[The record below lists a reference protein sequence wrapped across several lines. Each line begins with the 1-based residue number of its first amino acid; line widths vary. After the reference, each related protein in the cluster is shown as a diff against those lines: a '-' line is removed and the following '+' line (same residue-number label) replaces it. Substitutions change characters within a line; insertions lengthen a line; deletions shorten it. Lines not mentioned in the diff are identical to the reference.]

1 MRIQFAKLVLVM
13 LLLLSTSHIEAKLS
27 GTHPAGNF
35 YSYLLIKLP
44 THTHFKNSLT
54 ERKHLQSVVTG
65 TVKSDAGFPLEGVTV
80 VVEGTGTGTQTDAQG
95 VFSLTL
101 PEAGSTLVF
110 SSTGYTTQ
118 RIPLGQSTVV
128 DVVLKADIQD
138 LDEVV
143 VIGYGTAKRKD
154 LTGAIAS
161 VQAEKLETQAPRSV
175 QDLLRANAAGM
186 IIGQGNTAKGDASL
200 LVRGKGTLKAGSTPL
215 YVLDGVIFDGS
226 LTDINPND
234 IQSVDIL
241 KDASASAVYGA
252 KAANG
257 VVLITTKKGQVGKPT
272 VSFNGNLGMVENAGM
287 PRVMTGE
294 EFLAYRYD
302 FEVGRR
308 TDEYHQEFPE
318 MFVDP
323 RKLNNVDPLTWYNY
337 DQKDPVSSVTDEQ
350 LVRTWL
356 SRLELKTPEIDN
368 YMANRI
374 TDWQDLVFQKGLQ
387 QDYSVAISNRTD
399 NVNYYWSLNQVD
411 REGIVVGNRFKTLR
425 SRLNLE
431 STITSFLR
439 VGVNANFAT
448 RNEGFLQADW
458 KQSAV
463 ISPYGS
469 NNIDDL
475 TSTYRRLPTGDPTPV
490 NPFFDNLYRD
500 RVDRYNTLNA
510 NLYGVISLPFGIE
523 FQTNFTPS
531 YVWREYY
538 NHDSSENP
546 EWANSGGRSERTF
559 EKTYNW
565 QIDNILRWSKRF
577 DVHNFEVTLLQNA
590 EKGQFWRTKATT
602 SNYSPSDIL
611 GWHRLQ
617 AGSVPLNESDD
628 TYRTGDALMARLF
641 YSLHDRYML
650 TASVR
655 RDGYSAFGA
664 QNPRATFPALAL
676 AWDFSDEKFMA
687 GTASW
692 LDYGKLRLSWGR
704 NGNRDIGQYEA
715 LSNMVSGLHPYIDQN
730 GNVYVYSQLYVDR
743 MANLGLRWENKSSYN
758 LGLDF
763 SLFNNKLGAAFDIYT
778 ATTLDLLVDRA
789 LPEIIGFNS
798 VAANLGELQNRG
810 FEIALNG
817 KLIEREKFGWN
828 ASAIF
833 MLNRREIKHL
843 YGDMVDVLDANGNVV
858 GQREADDVKNRWFIG
873 QDPDRIWSLERTG
886 VWQVDE
892 AEEAKKY
899 GLQPGDFK
907 YKDQDG
913 NGVMDDDDRVFQ
925 HYTTP
930 RFRWSLRNDF
940 RYRNFDLS
948 FFIYSNWGH
957 YDTFNRAANNSN
969 FSDRSTDYAQ
979 PRWTPDN
986 PINDYGRIGSKN
998 DGNIGSNNYVS
1009 RSFVRLD
1016 NVSLSYVVPSTFLQS
1031 LKIQNLRIS
1040 ATVRNVAFWAPHW
1053 NFGDP
1058 ESYDNADLGGM
1069 PTPRTYNMSINFSL

>member
-1 MRIQFAKLVLVM
+1 MRIQLAKLFLVL
-13 LLLLSTSHIEAKLS
+13 
-27 GTHPAGNF
+27 
-35 YSYLLIKLP
+35 LP
-44 THTHFKNSLT
+44 LFCVQYGQSKPGITYHNGA
-54 ERKHLQSVVTG
+54 LQRVVTG
-65 TVKSDAGFPLEGVTV
+65 TVKSDAGFALEGVTV
-80 VVEGTGTGTQTDAQG
+80 VIKDTGTGTRTDAQG
-95 VFSLTL
+95 AFSLAL
-101 PEAGSTLVF
+101 PEEGATLVF
-110 SSTGYTTQ
+110 SSTGYSTQ
-118 RIPLGQSTVV
+118 EIQVDQRSVI

-154 LTGAIAS
+154 LTGAVAS

-200 LVRGKGTLKAGSTPL
+200 LIRGKGTLKAGSSPL
-215 YVLDGVIFDGS
+215 HVVDGVIFDGALS
-226 LTDINPND
+226 DINPND
-234 IQSVDIL
+234 IQSIDIL

-257 VVLITTKKGQVGKPT
+257 VVLITTKKGQVGKPRI
-272 VSFNGNLGMVENAGM
+272 SFNGNLGMVENANM
-287 PRVMTGE
+287 PRVMTAE
-294 EFLAYRYD
+294 EFLVYRYD
-302 FEVGRR
+302 YEMGRR
-308 TDEYHQEFPE
+308 TDEYHQQYPE

-323 RKLNNVDPLTWYNY
+323 RQLSGVNQLDWYNY
-337 DQKDPVSSVTDEQ
+337 DFKEEDKVTSVTDDQ
-350 LVRTWL
+350 LLRMWL
-356 SRLELKTPEIDN
+356 TRLELKAPEIDN
-368 YMANRI
+368 YMANRL
-374 TDWQDLVFQKGLQ
+374 TDWQDLVFQQGLQ
-387 QDYSVAISNRTD
+387 QDYSVSISNKTD
-399 NVNYYWSLNQVD
+399 NVNYYWSVNQVD
-411 REGIVVGNRFKTLR
+411 REGIIVGNRFKNLR

-439 VGVNANFAT
+439 VGANANFAT
-448 RNEGFLQADW
+448 RNEGFLQANW
-458 KQSAV
+458 GQSAV

-469 NNIDDL
+469 NNIGDPESEEIL
-475 TSTYRRLPTGDPTPV
+475 KRLPTGDPTPQ
-490 NPFFDNLYRD
+490 NPFFDNMYRD
-500 RVDRYNTLNA
+500 RIDRYNTLNA
-510 NLYGVISLPFGIE
+510 SVYGVISLPYGIE

-538 NHDSSENP
+538 NHESSENY
-546 EWANSGGRSERTF
+546 EWANRGGNSERTF

-565 QIDNILRWSKRF
+565 QIDNVLRWNKRF

-590 EKGQFWRTKATT
+590 EKGQFWKTKAMA

-617 AGSVPLNESDD
+617 AGAVPLNESDD

-664 QNPRATFPALAL
+664 QNPRATFPALAF
-676 AWDFSDEKFMA
+676 AWNLSEEKFMEK
-687 GTASW
+687 TSSW

-715 LSNMVSGLHPYIDQN
+715 LSDMTSGLHPYIDSK
-730 GNVYVYSQLYVDR
+730 GNIYLYSQLYVNR

-758 LGLDF
+758 LGIDF
-763 SLFNNKLGAAFDIYT
+763 SLFNNKLGGAIDVYT
-778 ATTLDLLVDRA
+778 STTMDLLVDRA

-798 VAANLGELQNRG
+798 VAANLGELENKG
-810 FEIALNG
+810 FEVALNSRI
-817 KLIEREKFGWN
+817 IEREKFNWN

-843 YGDMVDVLDANGNVV
+843 YGDMVDIKDANGNVI
-858 GQREADDVKNRWFIG
+858 GQREADDIKNRWFIG
-873 QDPDRIWSLERTG
+873 QDPDRVWSYERIG
-886 VWQVDE
+886 VWQVG
-892 AEEAKKY
+892 EEDAAKPY

-907 YKDQDG
+907 YKDQDED
-913 NGVMDDDDRVFQ
+913 GVMTDEDRVFQ
-925 HYTTP
+925 KWTTP

-940 RYRNFDLS
+940 RYGNFDFS
-948 FFIYSNWGH
+948 FFVYSNWGH
-957 YDTFNRAANNSN
+957 YDTFNRAANNAN
-969 FSDRSTDYAQ
+969 FADRATDYVQ

-998 DGNIGSNNYVS
+998 ISNNYVS
-1009 RSFVRLD
+1009 RSFIRLD
-1016 NVSLSYVVPSTFLQS
+1016 NVSLSYAVPNTFLQRFN
-1031 LKIQNLRIS
+1031 IQNLRIS
-1040 ATVRNVAFWAPHW
+1040 ATVRNVAVWAPDW
-1053 NFGDP
+1053 TFGDP
-1058 ESYDNADLGGM
+1058 ESYDDPDLGGM

>member
-1 MRIQFAKLVLVM
+1 MKTQLTRFFLVILPLFGVPH
-13 LLLLSTSHIEAKLS
+13 LEAHDRKFS
-27 GTHPAGNF
+27 
-35 YSYLLIKLP
+35 LIK
-44 THTHFKNSLT
+44 N
-54 ERKHLQSVVTG
+54 HLFQRVVSG
-65 TVKSDAGFPLEGVTV
+65 TVKNDAGFVLEGVTV
-80 VVEGTGTGTQTDAQG
+80 VVKGTGTGTQTDAQG
-95 VFSLTL
+95 AFSLAL
-101 PEAGSTLVF
+101 PEGGNTLVF
-110 SSTGYTTQ
+110 SSTGYSTQ
-118 RIPLGQSTVV
+118 EIQVEQRTVI
-128 DVVLKADIQD
+128 DVTLQADIQD

-154 LTGAIAS
+154 LTGAVAS

-186 IIGQGNTAKGDASL
+186 IIGQGNRAKGDASL
-200 LVRGKGTLKAGSTPL
+200 LIRGKGTLKAGSSPL
-215 YVLDGVIFDGS
+215 HVVDGVIFDGALS
-226 LTDINPND
+226 DINPND
-234 IQSVDIL
+234 IQSIDIL

-257 VVLITTKKGQVGKPT
+257 VVLITTKKGQVGKPKI
-272 VSFNGNLGMVENAGM
+272 SFNGNLGLVENAGM

-302 FEVGRR
+302 YEMGRR
-308 TDEYHQEFPE
+308 TEEYHQEYPE

-323 RKLNNVDPLTWYNY
+323 RKLSQVDPLTWYNY
-337 DQKDPVSSVTDEQ
+337 DQNDPVASVTDEQ
-350 LVRTWL
+350 LTRAWL

-368 YMANRI
+368 YMANRL
-374 TDWQDLVFQKGLQ
+374 TDWQDLVFQQGVQ
-387 QDYSVAISNRTD
+387 QDYSVSISNRTD
-399 NVNYYWSLNQVD
+399 NINYYWSVNHVD
-411 REGIVVGNRFKTLR
+411 REGIIVGNRFKNLR

-431 STITSFLR
+431 SKITSFLR
-439 VGVNANFAT
+439 VGANANFAT
-448 RNEGFLQADW
+448 RNEGFLEANW
-458 KQSAV
+458 AQSAV

-469 NNIDDL
+469 NNIDDPA
-475 TSTYRRLPTGDPTPV
+475 SPYRRLPTGDPTPQ

-500 RVDRYNTLNA
+500 RVDQYNTLNA
-510 NLYGVISLPFGIE
+510 SLFGVITLPFGIE
-523 FQTNFTPS
+523 FQSNFTPS

-538 NHDSSENP
+538 NHESSQNP

-565 QIDNILRWSKRF
+565 QIDNVLRWNKRF
-577 DVHNFEVTLLQNA
+577 DIHNFEVTLLQNA
-590 EKGQFWRTKATT
+590 EKGQFWRTKATA

-617 AGSVPLNESDD
+617 AGAVPLNESDD

-664 QNPRATFPALAL
+664 QNPRATFPALAF
-676 AWDFSDEKFMA
+676 AWNFSDEKFMG
-687 GTASW
+687 GTSSW

-715 LSNMVSGLHPYIDQN
+715 LSDMTSGLHPYIDQN
-730 GNVYVYSQLYVDR
+730 GNIYLYSQLYVNR

-763 SLFNNKLGAAFDIYT
+763 SLFNNKLGAALDFYT
-778 ATTLDLLVDRA
+778 STTLDLLVDRA

-798 VAANLGELQNRG
+798 VAANLGELENKG
-810 FEIALNG
+810 FEVALNSRI
-817 KLIEREKFGWN
+817 IEREKFNWN

-833 MLNRREIKHL
+833 MLNRTKIKKL
-843 YGDMVDVLDANGNVV
+843 YGDMVDVLDANGNVI
-858 GQREADDVKNRWFIG
+858 GQREADDIKNRWFIG
-873 QDPDRIWSLERTG
+873 QDPDRIWSYERIG
-886 VWQVDE
+886 VWQVGEEDA
-892 AEEAKKY
+892 AERY

-907 YKDQDG
+907 YKDQNGD
-913 NGVMDDDDRVFQ
+913 GVMTDEDRIFQ
-925 HYTTP
+925 QWTTP

-940 RYRNFDLS
+940 RYGNFDFS

-957 YDTFNRAANNSN
+957 YDTYNRAANNAN
-969 FSDRSTDYAQ
+969 FADRATDYAQ

-998 DGNIGSNNYVS
+998 IGSNYVS
-1009 RSFVRLD
+1009 RSFIRLD
-1016 NVSLSYVVPSTFLQS
+1016 NVSLSYAVPASFLQS
-1031 LKIQNLRIS
+1031 INIQNLRIS
-1040 ATVRNVAFWAPHW
+1040 ATVRNVAFWAPQW
-1053 NFGDP
+1053 TFGDP